1 MSGGRPTL
9 YTPEILEKANT
20 YLTEWSMVG
29 DMIPSVEGLALY
41 INIARSTIYNW
52 EKDEDKTEFMDI
64 LEKINE
70 RQKQTLINKGLSGEF
85 NSNITK
91 LVLGK
96 HGLSDKRELTGA
108 DGKDLIPSGIDTTY
122 E

>member
-1 MSGGRPTL
+1 MEVWQSQ
-9 YTPEILEKANT
+9 
-20 YLTEWSMVG
+20 G
-29 DMIPSVEGLALY
+29 DMIPSHEGLMLF
-41 INIARSTIYNW
+41 IGISSTCCYDWAKEEN
-52 EKDEDKTEFMDI
+52 KKEFSDI
-64 LEKINE
+64 LDKLMLM
-70 RQKQTLINKGLSGEF
+70 QKQVLINKGLSNEF
-85 NSNITK
+85 NSNIAK